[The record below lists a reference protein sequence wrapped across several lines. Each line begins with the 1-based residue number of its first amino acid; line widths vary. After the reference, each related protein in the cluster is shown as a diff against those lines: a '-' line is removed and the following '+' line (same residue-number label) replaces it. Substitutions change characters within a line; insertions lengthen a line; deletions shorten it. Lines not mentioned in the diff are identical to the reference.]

1 MPKTGSEVDQKNPDP
16 NSAFRTDFEPF
27 TGSVWPPEQRRMKRR
42 GKRIL
47 RPFKKKSGK
56 KRKAGW
62 SRVEVGKMLY
72 AKTLRSPLPPKDGFS
87 PTSKGMNLHPSSHLI
102 SVNDPAPQQR
112 HIGKFAQINLATKEG
127 LVF

>member
-47 RPFKKKSGK
+47 RPWEK
-56 KRKAGW
+56 
-62 SRVEVGKMLY
+62 VGKREKQDGVGWKWEKCYMQRPCALPSPQ
-72 AKTLRSPLPPKDGFS
+72 KMDFRLR
-87 PTSKGMNLHPSSHLI
+87 
-102 SVNDPAPQQR
+102 Q
-112 HIGKFAQINLATKEG
+112 KE
-127 LVF
+127 